1 MNTFTF
7 TSKAKLNLF
16 IIILVGLA
24 LIGLGAL
31 TDGGGGHDAHDDGH
45 GTETHGQEEHVDHAA
60 TTLQHEDGTTDI
72 AIEDAVEH
80 AEETHGEEAHSEAH
94 DISEGETHEHAEH
107 ATEEH
112 HDDAHA
118 DHGAHGDAHAA
129 DAHGGHGDGHH
140 AVVGA
145 TPITVKKKLVTN
157 LWVIVQMLMWM
168 SIAAMF
174 FLAAHTAG
182 WAGFHIMFQKVL
194 LAIMSIMPVAF
205 LLGAVVFAFG
215 HHDIFIWSNA
225 AAMEAS
231 DLMQTKKAFLN
242 TKSFAILSGVWAVIL
257 LALLA
262 RWWKVMSAQDSDP
275 DLKHF
280 SSSRSL
286 AAICIVLVAIIN
298 AFGVWHWLMSIQ
310 PNWYSTMY
318 AWYTMASGAAI
329 MIATTILVLMYLQSK
344 GYMPNLNESHY
355 HDLGKYLF
363 AISVFWTYVWFSQYM
378 LIWYGNIPEE
388 TVYFKEL
395 MKNYPVIFYGA
406 LILNFFLAFL
416 ILIKRDAKRNKGVM
430 IFACVMIIIGHWFD
444 FFNMVVPYN
453 VSHGG
458 MGLISVGTLLLF
470 VGIAGYVILSALTRV
485 KSLDSR
491 EHPYYNESLKHHI

>member
-16 IIILVGLA
+16 IIMIVGLA

-31 TDGGGGHDAHDDGH
+31 THGGGGHDSHGDGH
-45 GTETHGQEEHVDHAA
+45 GTHGQEEHVDHAA
-60 TTLQHEDGTTDI
+60 VTLQHEDGSTDI
-72 AIEDAVEH
+72 AIEDAH
-80 AEETHGEEAHSEAH
+80 AEEAHGEEAHNEMHQEDAH
-94 DISEGETHEHAEH
+94 HG
-107 ATEEH
+107 EH
-112 HDDAHA
+112 HGEVEHHNDEM
-118 DHGAHGDAHAA
+118 HGDAHHA
-129 DAHGGHGDGHH
+129 DAHGGHGEDHGHH
-140 AVVGA
+140 GIVGA
-145 TPITVKKKLVTN
+145 TPITVKKIIVTN
-157 LWVIVQMLMWM
+157 FWVIVQMLLWM

-194 LAIMSIMPVAF
+194 LGIMSIMPIAF
-205 LLGAVVFAFG
+205 ILGAIIFAVG
-215 HHDIFIWSNA
+215 KHDIFIWTNA
-225 AAMEAS
+225 EAIAASE
-231 DLMQTKKAFLN
+231 LMATKTAFLN
-242 TKSFAILSGVWAVIL
+242 TKTFVMLSVVWAAILLTLLWRWWVIL
-257 LALLA
+257 S
-262 RWWKVMSAQDSDP
+262 KQDTDP
-275 DLKHF
+275 DLKYF

-298 AFGVWHWLMSIQ
+298 AFGVWHWIMSIQ

-329 MIATTILVLMYLQSK
+329 MIATTILVLIYLQSK
-344 GYMPNLNESHY
+344 GYMPNLNKSHY

-416 ILIKRDAKRNKGVM
+416 ILIKRDAKRNKGIM
-430 IFACVMIIIGHWFD
+430 IFASVMIIIGHWFD
-444 FFNMVVPYN
+444 FFNMIVPYGVN
-453 VSHGG
+453 KGG
-458 MGLISVGTLLLF
+458 MGLISIGTLLIF
-470 VGIAGYVILSALTRV
+470 AGIAGFVILSALSRV

-491 EHPYYNESLKHHI
+491 EHPYYKESLKHHI